1 MQRCVHTSL
10 PWSNFCFA
18 VFDLIVSLTLVAVS
32 RYELKPMDEMLVLCS
47 DGVFEKPFGGVTE
60 KVIAQARTFVT
71 TYGFEQAPEWLCEK
85 AVEDSCDDN
94 VTAVF
99 VRFCEIKPI
108 PQPARRP
115 FKKL

>member
-1 MQRCVHTSL
+1 MQRCVDTCL
-10 PWSNFCFA
+10 PVSNFCFTA
-18 VFDLIVSLTLVAVS
+18 FDLIVSLTPVAVS

-47 DGVFEKPFGGVTE
+47 DGVFDKPFGGVTE
-60 KVIAQARTFVT
+60 KVIVQARTYVT
-71 TYGFEQAPEWLCEK
+71 MYGFEQAPEWLCDK

-108 PQPARRP
+108 AARRP